1 MISMASVDWGA
12 YAPQL
17 LHGALHTLEFTVVS
31 FVGAVLL
38 GIALALA
45 RQSRWIVLRGV
56 ARAYTELVKN
66 LPLLTGLFIVYF
78 GLTSVGVILSA
89 FLAGCVSLAAF
100 YGAYLAEIF
109 RGSLVSVGRGQYEGA
124 QAIGLS
130 GWRTLRCVVLP
141 QAARIALPGVGTM
154 LVDLLKSTALLVT
167 ISGAE
172 LMTVGQAI
180 TSETFAALQV
190 YIVLGLIYFL
200 MCFPLSQAVAQ
211 LERTVNAGKP
221 IFPARRRLHRR
232 LSVRLG
238 PGVEQGSRRTAG
250 GMA

>member
-1 MISMASVDWGA
+1 MTMALLHWGR

-17 LHGALHTLEFTVVS
+17 WHGALRTLEFTAVS
-31 FVGAVLL
+31 FAGAILL

-45 RQSRWIVLRGV
+45 RQTRWVVVRGV

-78 GLTSVGVILSA
+78 GLTSVGIILDA

-124 QAIGLS
+124 QAVGLS
-130 GWRTLRCVVLP
+130 GARTLRCVVLP
-141 QAARIALPGVGTM
+141 QAARVALPGVGTM

-180 TSETFAALQV
+180 SSETFAALQV
-190 YIVLGLIYFL
+190 YIVLGLIYFA
-200 MCFPLSQAVAQ
+200 MCFPLSQAVAH

-221 IFPARRRLHRR
+221 IFPARRRLYRR
-232 LSVRLG
+232 LVSHLG
-238 PGVEQGSRRTAG
+238 PTVEQNSRRVAG